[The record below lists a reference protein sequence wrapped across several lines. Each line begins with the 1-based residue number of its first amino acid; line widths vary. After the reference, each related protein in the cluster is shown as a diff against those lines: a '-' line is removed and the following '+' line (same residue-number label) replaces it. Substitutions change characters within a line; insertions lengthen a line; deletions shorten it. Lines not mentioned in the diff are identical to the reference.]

1 MTSPEEFIYDN
12 RSLLTHLQNFQTY
25 TRAIPFNDLKNWD
38 EVFFNDGQTPQ
49 SLAALLEQAASA
61 PGTLQPQQAF
71 LLAFLKMMETPRR
84 LMNTL
89 PARHRDLYFRGVLG
103 VKPLPAVADQ
113 VMLQFTPDEQHET
126 LNLPEGLLCSAGQ
139 DSVGTPV
146 NYRLDAP
153 LLINRARITDIR
165 WLLPDDAKKTVRAC
179 TLLDLATGITPPA
192 GGVRLFSPQL
202 GGKRGQPQDETVR
215 NGWLLMIPALQATG
229 AGQRKLTLTFDS
241 SPASFKA
248 EVSVGTQWQPLL
260 CSVSGNTLTAILE
273 ASLSPEAPV
282 EYALLTDPV
291 IRLYQETSNS
301 TLPKVTAVDIT
312 VVSAADVTVTTAD
325 GASVPVQKASY
336 IFGMAPKAG
345 STFTLSSPAWRNAS
359 GQKLTLTLTPKWQG
373 RPANLKAWYANYPNN
388 VVSGNGVFKVKSED
402 LVQKEVSLFGEGSA
416 DNPLIF
422 SRTLKEGDNTLV
434 VNLGAIDFQHA
445 LYEKTFKEGK
455 ITEDKPLNPPYDP
468 SLEGVDVSYS
478 LADVV
483 FTSYALLPYGYAEAR
498 EAISSP
504 HVYLGVTDL
513 HPGQQLSLYWSL
525 ETPVPFTPD
534 GLTWEYLSQNN
545 GVAQWKVLTKQL
557 SDNTGNFSRNGSGAV
572 TLPADAA
579 NETTLMPTGRY
590 WLRVRKFTL
599 TDHQVQLPVYMTQDL
614 TALEQQKLRAMQP
627 NVEQYPWLNG
637 LWANAQSATLVDA
650 GSIAPEHFA
659 MPLPAGT
666 VSSTVVPF
674 NGLLT
679 VLQPL
684 PGWGG
689 EAQESDA
696 ASMQR
701 IAEQVM
707 HRGRASNWRDIVQL
721 IIANFPDVHH
731 VRLPG
736 VKILDGLY
744 IPKAPPA
751 NARNSATAEPVLVTD
766 RVQEIMVIPQAG
778 INQGQDPHKPILS
791 PARLKEI
798 QQFITDRASPW
809 LNLQV
814 LNPCYLDVVVKY
826 DVAVDERVNQAN
838 LYSQLDEMLRQ
849 HFMPWL
855 NGQQRVQPGDT
866 LTINDIMQ
874 VLQQHPDV
882 RYVTDVT
889 LNGKYDVIETTLAV
903 IILKLPTDASLLF
916 LQPEET
922 A

>member
-12 RSLLTHLQNFQTY
+12 RTLLTHLQNFQTY
-25 TRAIPFNDLKNWD
+25 TGAIPFNDLKNWD

-89 PARHRDLYFRGVLG
+89 PARHRELYFRGVLG

-113 VMLQFTPDEQHET
+113 VMLQFTPDELHQT
-126 LNLPEGLLCSAGQ
+126 LNLPEGLLFSAGQ
-139 DSVGTPV
+139 DSAGAPV

-153 LLINRARITDIR
+153 LLINHARITDIR
-165 WLLPDDAKKTVRAC
+165 WLLPDADTKAVRAC
-179 TLLDLATGITPPA
+179 TLLDLAAGITPPA
-192 GGVRLFSPQL
+192 GGVRLFSPQV
-202 GGKRGQPQDETVR
+202 GGKPGVPQDETVR
-215 NGWLLMIPALQATG
+215 YGWLLVIPTLKAAGT
-229 AGQRKLTLTFDS
+229 GQRKLTLTFGA
-241 SPASFKA
+241 SPEGLKA
-248 EVSVGTQWQPLL
+248 EVSIGTQWQQLE
-260 CSVSGNTLTAILE
+260 CTTNESTLTATLE
-273 ASLSPEAPV
+273 ASLNPEAPA
-282 EYALLTDPV
+282 EYALLADPV
-291 IRLYQETSNS
+291 IRLYQETSTP
-301 TLPKVTAVDIT
+301 TLPNVTAVEIT
-312 VVSAADVTVTTAD
+312 VVSASDVTVTTAE
-325 GASVPVQKASY
+325 GVTAPVKQVSY
-336 IFGMAPKAG
+336 LFGHAPKAG
-345 STFTLSSPAWRNAS
+345 SSFTLSSPAWRNAS
-359 GQKLTLTLTPKWQG
+359 GQTLTLTLTPKWQG
-373 RPANLKAWYANYPNN
+373 RPADLKAWYINYPNN
-388 VVSGNGVFKVKSED
+388 AVSDNGVFTIKSED
-402 LVQKEVSLFGEGSA
+402 LVQKEASLFGEGQS

-445 LYEKTFKEGK
+445 LYDKTFKEGK
-455 ITEDKPLNPPYDP
+455 ITEDKLLNPPYDP
-468 SLEGVDVSYS
+468 RLEDIDVSYS
-478 LADVV
+478 LAGVA
-483 FTSYALLPYGYAEAR
+483 FTPYALLPYGYAQTSVG
-498 EAISSP
+498 IGSP
-504 HVYLGVTDL
+504 HVYLGLTDI

-525 ETPVPFTPD
+525 DTPVPFASD
-534 GLTWEYLSQNN
+534 GLVWEYLSQTNA
-545 GVAQWKVLTKQL
+545 VAQWKALSKQL
-557 SDNTGNFSRNGSGAV
+557 SDNTGNFARNGSGAV
-572 TLPADAA
+572 TLPVDAA
-579 NETTLMPTGRY
+579 NKTTLMPTGRY
-590 WLRVRKFTL
+590 WLRVSKFAL

-614 TALEQQKLRAMQP
+614 SATEQQKLLAMQP
-627 NVEQYPWLNG
+627 DVEPYPWLNG

-650 GSIAPEHFA
+650 ATIAPEHFA
-659 MPLPAGT
+659 TPLPAGT
-666 VSSTVVPF
+666 VRSTVVPF
-674 NGLLT
+674 NGLSA

-721 IIANFPDVHH
+721 VIANFPDVHH

-736 VKILDGLY
+736 TKILDGLY
-744 IPKAPPA
+744 IPKAPSDSS
-751 NARNSATAEPVLVTD
+751 RTSATAEPVLDPD

-778 INQGQDPHKPILS
+778 INQGKDPRKPILS
-791 PARLKEI
+791 PARLKAI

-809 LNLQV
+809 LNLRV
-814 LNPCYLDVVVKY
+814 LNPCYLEVEVEY
-826 DVAVDERVNQAN
+826 DVAVDASVNPAN
-838 LYSQLDEMLRQ
+838 LHSQLDEKLRQ

-874 VLQQHPDV
+874 VLQQHPAV

-889 LNGKYDVIETTLAV
+889 LNGKYDAIETTLAV
-903 IILKLPTDASLLF
+903 IVLKLSSDASLLF
-916 LQPEET
+916 TQPEET